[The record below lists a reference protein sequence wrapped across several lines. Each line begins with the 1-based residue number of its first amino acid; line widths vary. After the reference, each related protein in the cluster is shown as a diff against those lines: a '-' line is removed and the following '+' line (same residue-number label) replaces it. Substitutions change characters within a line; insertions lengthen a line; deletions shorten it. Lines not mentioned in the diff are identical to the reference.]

1 EIFHPVYQS
10 VNPCI
15 SVDPIV
21 LVSTEKPGFFQK
33 MTDGRRSAKCA
44 PEVRIG
50 NYIIGETL
58 GVGTFGKVKV
68 GIHKSTGVQV
78 AVKIVNRDKIKAL
91 DVAGKLRR
99 EILNLW
105 LFRHPHIIKLYQV
118 ISTPTDIFMIMEFVS
133 GGELFDFIVK
143 SGKLSEKEARKFFQ
157 QIISGVAY
165 CHRHKVVHRDLKPEN
180 LLLDSNHNVKIAD
193 FGEVE
198 PWTVS
203 VEPPT
208 ASDVY
213 DCICSLK
220 CHRAPGPDDFP
231 PALFKDG
238 GEVHSQRLSDLF
250 VCIWEKESIP
260 DNWGESVIVPI
271 FKKRVRSLS
280 NMMQDGEFLRTSCG
294 SPNYA
299 APEVISGKLY
309 AGPEVDVWSC
319 GVILYA
325 LLCGTLPFDDEHIP
339 TLFKK
344 IKAGYFHLPETLSPG
359 VRDLLRRMITVD
371 PIKRATIEE
380 IRRHPW
386 FVVDLPNHLFP
397 QERDEDASIIDK
409 EAVYEVCQACNVTE
423 REVFAALI
431 NNDPSDH
438 LCVAYHL
445 IIDNKRFG
453 SVLNPEEVNNFY
465 VATGID
471 STTPSTPISGISGT
485 SPVGGGLLSHSPGN
499 NTGAPSSRPLSPS
512 RPHPERMPDGPPL
525 TRTLDPVGDQAP
537 SSLTSMDVNSGS
549 GSASSHAQSAIAA
562 GAAAAAGMKRFKWH
576 LGIRSQS
583 RPWDI
588 MHEVFKAMNT
598 LGYEWKVVNPFNI
611 RVRKWNPILQHYSK
625 LVLQLYQVDAR
636 SYLLDFKCIDESQLD
651 SDSAVGRRRSNNVSA
666 CLESPYSGNSPGM
679 VASMYSADGS
689 RSGSVGSVSPL
700 PTGNNTDG
708 VSATDLVR
716 ALSTGSQEIPL
727 PRRQK
732 RHQTMEFFEMCTELI
747 TTLAR

>member
-1 EIFHPVYQS
+1 
-10 VNPCI
+10 
-15 SVDPIV
+15 
-21 LVSTEKPGFFQK
+21 

-193 FGEVE
+193 FG
-198 PWTVS
+198 
-203 VEPPT
+203 
-208 ASDVY
+208 
-213 DCICSLK
+213 
-220 CHRAPGPDDFP
+220 
-231 PALFKDG
+231 
-238 GEVHSQRLSDLF
+238 
-250 VCIWEKESIP
+250 
-260 DNWGESVIVPI
+260 
-271 FKKRVRSLS
+271 LS

>member
-1 EIFHPVYQS
+1 MAES
-10 VNPCI
+10 
-15 SVDPIV
+15 
-21 LVSTEKPGFFQK
+21 
-33 MTDGRRSAKCA
+33 RRGATKCT

-50 NYIIGETL
+50 NYIIGEIL

-78 AVKIVNRDKIKAL
+78 AVKIVDHDKIKAL

-99 EILNLW
+99 EIPNLW

-143 SGKLSEKEARKFFQ
+143 SGKLLEKDVRKFFQ

-180 LLLDSNHNVKIAD
+180 LLLDSNHNVKIANL
-193 FGEVE
+193 G
-198 PWTVS
+198 
-203 VEPPT
+203 
-208 ASDVY
+208 
-213 DCICSLK
+213 
-220 CHRAPGPDDFP
+220 
-231 PALFKDG
+231 
-238 GEVHSQRLSDLF
+238 
-250 VCIWEKESIP
+250 
-260 DNWGESVIVPI
+260 
-271 FKKRVRSLS
+271 LS

-344 IKAGYFHLPETLSPG
+344 IKAGYFHLPETLSSG

-371 PIKRATIEE
+371 PIKRATIDE

-386 FVVDLPNHLFP
+386 FVVDLPSQLFP

-431 NNDPSDH
+431 NNDPSEQ

-471 STTPSTPISGISGT
+471 TTTSSIPISGS
-485 SPVGGGLLSHSPGN
+485 SPASSAAISHSPMGGSGLSG
-499 NTGAPSSRPLSPS
+499 TPGGFGSRPLSPT

-525 TRTLDPVGDQAP
+525 TRTLDPVGDQ
-537 SSLTSMDVNSGS
+537 
-549 GSASSHAQSAIAA
+549 GSAGCMDMMTPATGQVSSQAQSAIAA
-562 GAAAAAGMKRFKWH
+562 GAAAGMKRFKWH

-598 LGYEWKVVNPFNI
+598 LGYEWKVINPFNV
-611 RVRKWNPILQHYSK
+611 RVRKWNPVLQHFSK

-636 SYLLDFKCIDESQLD
+636 SYLLDFKCIDESQMD
-651 SDSAVGRRRSNNVSA
+651 NESAALGRRRSNNTSMG
-666 CLESPYSGNSPGM
+666 LESPYAGTSPGM
-679 VASMYSADGS
+679 SASLCSADSSRPGS
-689 RSGSVGSVSPL
+689 LGSVSPL
-700 PTGNNTDG
+700 PVGSTDALNNPPELVRSLSVATQD
-708 VSATDLVR
+708 VSAH
-716 ALSTGSQEIPL
+716 
-727 PRRQK
+727 RRQK